1 MANQAL
7 TLEQFMGIVGQP
19 QSAAPAGP
27 AAQPFTV
34 EELQQIVPAV
44 PQRAA
49 PPSPYRTQGLGG
61 PGLDIPSTMAT
72 AGRFLQGVGRG
83 ASMGLSDFPAAGVLM
98 GTRALTG
105 GAPMS
110 FPEAIREVRQQQ
122 QAASEAGPA
131 YTLGSLT
138 GGLTTGGVLGVGR
151 TALGT
156 TGRMGAMGA
165 IGGALP
171 ESPEQ
176 IVSPTGAAVGGTVGG
191 LMGGATGA
199 MSALGRRAE
208 PYARETYRT
217 NQAAAA
223 AKYTAEALAKDP
235 KLIDKARQQLIN
247 NRMDELNKMGPGPA
261 RQKLEVMKRERDII
275 NSMSPDEILERV
287 AVRRPNYDEELR
299 AYNEARRAG
308 KRATRPEAYEPGI
321 PGLNINEE
329 AFNKIVTRNQRTR
342 NIAEESNRELQSLAK
357 SLGFSGVRT
366 AEQARDIAMSAL
378 PGMTLGALGGTAAAI
393 FSGQPQ
399 NIPFYAMSGAG
410 LGGAGYAQR
419 AIGQAGKELGTAAL
433 ARFPGMAF
441 APATTTAGLTG
452 ALTPDLAELAARQ
465 PYDYNMLLG
474 PR

>member
-1 MANQAL
+1 MM
-7 TLEQFMGIVGQP
+7 TQP
-19 QSAAPAGP
+19 SESAPAP
-27 AAQPFTV
+27 AARQLSY
-34 EELQQIVPAV
+34 EEFQQMMIPPRAV
-44 PQRAA
+44 

-61 PGLDIPSTMAT
+61 PGINPEQLMST

-83 ASMGLSDFPAAGVLM
+83 ASLGLSDFPAAGALM
-98 GTRALTG
+98 ATRAMTG

-122 QAASEAGPA
+122 QAASQAGPA
-131 YTLGSLT
+131 YTVGSLT
-138 GGLTTGGVLGVGR
+138 GGLTTGAGLGIGK

-176 IVSPTGAAVGGTVGG
+176 IVSPVGAAVGGTVGS
-191 LMGGATGA
+191 LMGGATGG
-199 MSALGRRAE
+199 MSVLGRRAE
-208 PYARETYRT
+208 PYARETYKA

-261 RQKLEVMKRERDII
+261 RIKLEAMKRERDSI
-275 NSMSPDEILERV
+275 NAMSPDEILERV

-308 KRATRPEAYEPGI
+308 KRATRPEAYESGI
-321 PGLNINEE
+321 HGLNINKE
-329 AFNKIVTRNQRTR
+329 AFSEIITRNQRTY
-342 NIAEESNRELQSLAK
+342 NIAEEANREVQSLAR
-357 SLGFSGVRT
+357 SLGFSGART

-378 PGMTLGALGGTAAAI
+378 PGMTLGALSGTAAAI

-410 LGGAGYAQR
+410 LGGAGFAQR

-433 ARFPGMAF
+433 ARFPGLAY
-441 APATTTAGLTG
+441 APAATTAGLTG
-452 ALTPDLAELAARQ
+452 ALTPELAELISQQ
-465 PYDYNMLLG
+465 PANYNMLLG